1 MKFPEVS
8 GMPSRIEW
16 TRYSTG
22 QLEIQLKEE
31 MAMFKTMQA
40 GCALTLVASAVL
52 SACGGSTNS
61 TSTPPVSKVTAGN
74 CTSLMNYTGSIPT
87 TITSAIQVTP
97 TAGAPFQTPVNF
109 LTPTSLS
116 VTQSFCRVIGVINPV
131 ANSSIN
137 FEVWLPLDKAN
148 WNSKFVG
155 SADGGST
162 GTINYTSMVNPLA
175 RGYAV
180 MGHDNG
186 HTSTDV
192 FEQSWAFDFSNDTVK
207 TDQII
212 DFGYRAEHVVTAVSK
227 DITNAY
233 FAAQPVHSYYVGCS
247 QGGHHGMMEAQRYPD
262 DYDGIVAGSHG
273 GDWLG
278 MMSSEAWAGVSVLK
292 NNGAGG
298 MTTAQL
304 TAFNAAVISACDAKD
319 GITDGQIDDPRQC
332 SFDPATLQCGA
343 GGAVPAT
350 CLTPAQVQ
358 SAKDIYAGPKR
369 QSTGASVSPGYAL
382 GSEGG
387 WATTWN
393 STTSLQSGSYYDF
406 FRLILKNNP
415 NFDILTLNWDTDIDA
430 GRAQYGSIYDAVN
443 PDLAAF
449 QANNGKLIMYH
460 GWADPLISPY
470 LSLAS
475 YGRIQDAMGAST
487 VNQFARLY
495 MVPGMGHC
503 GGGPIGAVDWLTPL
517 ENWVEKGIAP
527 DATSTASTIIGSG
540 TINGATRT
548 RPLCSYPMV
557 EKYNGTG
564 DINSA
569 SNFTCGSPS

>member
-1 MKFPEVS
+1 M
-8 GMPSRIEW
+8 R
-16 TRYSTG
+16 
-22 QLEIQLKEE
+22 
-31 MAMFKTMQA
+31 KTMQA
-40 GCALTLVASAVL
+40 ASALTLAACAVL
-52 SACGGSTNS
+52 SACGGSIRS
-61 TSTPPVSKVTAGN
+61 TSVTPSSTTIAGN
-74 CTSLMNYTGSIPT
+74 CASLMNYTGAIPA
-87 TITSAIQVTP
+87 TITSAVQVTP
-97 TAGAPFQTPVNF
+97 GAGAPFQTPTNS
-109 LTPTSLS
+109 LTPVSLS
-116 VTQSFCRVIGVINPV
+116 VTTPFCRVTGVIKPV
-131 ANSSIN
+131 ADSSIA
-137 FEVWLPLDKAN
+137 FEVWLPLDREK
-148 WNSKFVG
+148 WNSKFMG

-162 GTINYTSMVNPLA
+162 GVINYTSMVDPLA

-192 FEQSWAFDFSNDTVK
+192 FEQSWAFDFSTDTVK
-207 TDQII
+207 ADQII
-212 DFGYRAEHVVTAVSK
+212 DFGYRAEHVVTVVSK
-227 DITNAY
+227 DITNTY
-233 FAAQPVHSYYVGCS
+233 FSAQPVHSYYVGCS

-292 NNGAGG
+292 NNRAGG
-298 MTTAQL
+298 MTAAQL
-304 TAFNAAVISACDAKD
+304 AAFNRAVISACDAKD
-319 GITDGQIDDPRQC
+319 GLVDGQIDDPRQC
-332 SFDPATLQCGA
+332 SFDPAILQCGA
-343 GGAVPAT
+343 PGSNPAT

-369 QSTGASVSPGYAL
+369 QDTGASVSPGYAV

-406 FRLILKNNP
+406 FRLILKGNP

-430 GRAQYGSIYDAVN
+430 GRSQYGSIYDAIN
-443 PDLAAF
+443 PDLSAF
-449 QANNGKLIMYH
+449 QANKSKLIMYH

-470 LSLAS
+470 LSIAS
-475 YGRIQDAMGAST
+475 WGRIQDAMGTST

-503 GGGPIGAVDWLTPL
+503 TGGPIGTVDWLTPL

-527 DATSTASTIIGSG
+527 DATSAASTIVGSG
-540 TINGATRT
+540 TTNGVARS
-548 RPLCSYPMV
+548 RPLCPYPTV
-557 EKYNGTG
+557 EKYKGNG

-569 SNFTCGSPS
+569 SNFTCVSPS